1 MDFNRKFECDKTF
14 GCMNER
20 YVITIGRQLGSGG
33 REIGQ
38 KLSERLGIAFYD
50 KELIRIAS
58 QQSGLKEEF
67 FERVDEQKHFSLFP
81 GILGLRNSMADD
93 FFSSYYL
100 SNESLFR
107 IQSEVIRKLAAQG
120 PCIFVGRC
128 ADYVM
133 KDEKECLN
141 LFISSDLN
149 DRIRRIAA
157 SHDISEARAKDLVE
171 RTDKGRSGYYHYFS
185 GKTWGAA
192 ESYHLCINS
201 SLLGIDETVSL
212 IGRVAEMR
220 FGLAG
225 GKQTDV

>member
-1 MDFNRKFECDKTF
+1 MA
-14 GCMNER
+14 ER

-38 KLSERLGIAFYD
+38 KVAAQLGIAYYD

-58 QQSGLKEEF
+58 RKSGLKEEF

-81 GILGLRNSMADD
+81 GLLGMRSSLSDE
-93 FFSSYYL
+93 FFSNYYL

-107 IQSEVIRKLAAQG
+107 IQSDVIRKLSEEAS
-120 PCIFVGRC
+120 CIFVGRC

-133 KDEKECLN
+133 KDEKNRLSI
-141 LFISSDLN
+141 FIN
-149 DRIRRIAA
+149 ADREDRKRRIAE
-157 SHDISEARAKDLVE
+157 SHNITLAKAGE
-171 RTDKGRSGYYHYFS
+171 MIEKTDKGRSAYYKYFS
-185 GKTWGAA
+185 GKEWGSA

-201 SLLGIDETVSL
+201 SLLGIEKTVLL
-212 IGRVAEMR
+212 ICRVAGQR

-225 GKQTDV
+225 GDL

>member
-1 MDFNRKFECDKTF
+1 MAQ
-14 GCMNER
+14 R

-38 KLSERLGIAFYD
+38 KLSARLGIAFYD

-58 QQSGLKEEF
+58 QESGLKEEF

-81 GILGLRNSMADD
+81 GILGLRTAMTDD
-93 FFSSYYL
+93 FFSNYYL

-107 IQSEVIRKLAAQG
+107 IQSDVMRRLAGEG

-133 KDEKECLN
+133 KDERNCLN
-141 LFISSDLN
+141 IFINADMA
-149 DRIRRIAA
+149 DRIRRISL
-157 SHDISEARAKDLVE
+157 SHRISDSKARDLIE
-171 RTDKGRSGYYHYFS
+171 RTDKGRSSYYNYFS

-201 SLLGIDETVSL
+201 SLLGIDESVRL
-212 IGRVAEMR
+212 ISHVAESR
-220 FGLAG
+220 FGLSA
-225 GKQTDV
+225 KND

>member
-1 MDFNRKFECDKTF
+1 MAD
-14 GCMNER
+14 R
-20 YVITIGRQLGSGG
+20 YIITIGRQLGSGG

-38 KLSERLGIAFYD
+38 KLSARLGIAFYD

-81 GILGLRNSMADD
+81 GILGLRTSLTDD
-93 FFSSYYL
+93 FFSNYYL

-107 IQSEVIRKLAAQG
+107 IQSDVMRRLAGEGA
-120 PCIFVGRC
+120 CIIVGRC

-133 KDEKECLN
+133 KDERNCLN
-141 LFISSDLN
+141 LFISADMS
-149 DRIRRIAA
+149 DRIKRIAV
-157 SHDISEARAKDLVE
+157 SHKLSENKARELIE
-171 RTDKGRSGYYHYFS
+171 RTDKGRSSYYNYFS

-201 SLLGIDETVSL
+201 SVLGIDETVRL
-212 IGRVAEMR
+212 ICHVAAFR
-220 FGLAG
+220 FGLTEN
-225 GKQTDV
+225 KD

>member
-1 MDFNRKFECDKTF
+1 MTQ
-14 GCMNER
+14 R

-38 KLSERLGIAFYD
+38 KLSARLGIAFYD

-58 QQSGLKEEF
+58 KESGLKEEF

-81 GILGLRNSMADD
+81 GILGLRTALTDD
-93 FFSSYYL
+93 FFSNYYL

-107 IQSEVIRKLAAQG
+107 IQSDVMRRLATEG
-120 PCIFVGRC
+120 SCIFVGRC

-133 KDEKECLN
+133 KDERNCLN
-141 LFISSDLN
+141 LFICADTE
-149 DRIRRIAA
+149 DRIKRISV
-157 SHDISEARAKDLVE
+157 SHKVSESKAKELTE
-171 RTDKGRSGYYHYFS
+171 RTDKGRSSYYNYFS

-201 SLLGIDETVSL
+201 SVLGIDETVKL
-212 IGRVAEMR
+212 IWSVAVSR
-220 FGLAG
+220 FSISVNNG
-225 GKQTDV
+225 

>member
-1 MDFNRKFECDKTF
+1 MVN
-14 GCMNER
+14 R

-38 KLSERLGIAFYD
+38 KLSARLGIAFYD

-81 GILGLRNSMADD
+81 GMLGLRTALTDD

-107 IQSEVIRKLAAQG
+107 IQSDVMKKLAG
-120 PCIFVGRC
+120 EGSCIFVGRC

-133 KDEKECLN
+133 KEERNCLN
-141 LFISSDLN
+141 LFICADMG
-149 DRIRRIAA
+149 DRIKRIAT
-157 SHDISEARAKDLVE
+157 SHKITDNKARDLIE
-171 RTDKGRSGYYHYFS
+171 RTDKGRSSYYNYFS

-201 SLLGIDETVSL
+201 SLLGIDETVKLLWS
-212 IGRVAEMR
+212 VAVSR
-220 FGLAG
+220 FGISVSNG
-225 GKQTDV
+225 